1 MKRCQF
7 GRTIIV
13 LFLLSIAACAGERDE
28 AGTGSGTSGIGSPQ
42 RRAVET
48 TYSLRQQVSILRDMA
63 QRREV
68 EADLLAREPN
78 ADQQAI
84 ARRRTLA
91 RELAAE
97 ADELE

>member
-1 MKRCQF
+1 
-7 GRTIIV
+7 
-13 LFLLSIAACAGERDE
+13 
-28 AGTGSGTSGIGSPQ
+28 
-42 RRAVET
+42 VET

-91 RELAAE
+91 REFAAE
-97 ADELE
+97 ADELEKRALDAEKAVPHGMVPQ